1 MITKDKRIDLKA
13 SAQDELLL
21 QKAASKMMAET
32 GGKVNVSKV
41 LFHSVKEYVS
51 QEPEL
56 FFCNRNAIRQ
66 AEQNIEA
73 GREKLQAV
81 IDQCRAIGVSVTIGQ
96 VQGWFGT
103 GRGSF
108 MVANEQAIRETV
120 VSLLLEKQLDKYPG
134 LQFTRDNVAVG
145 DLEPLF
151 ETAREIIYLPDV
163 NYREV
168 GVYWSSYSI
177 SEGRVSVIP
186 EEVEKVKE
194 QFRCYATTT
203 EQREK
208 LARVK
213 TLCRALDAFM
223 KGKDVPY
230 DNIALRGICYYDSE
244 TGRYE
249 PSEQYIRFG
258 LTQ

>member
-1 MITKDKRIDLKA
+1 
-13 SAQDELLL
+13 
-21 QKAASKMMAET
+21 MMAVT

-66 AEQNIEA
+66 AELNIEA

-81 IDQCRAIGVSVTIGQ
+81 IDRCRDIGVTVTMQQIQ
-96 VQGWFGT
+96 SWYGT
-103 GRGSF
+103 GRASF
-108 MVANEQAIRETV
+108 MVASEEAIRETV
-120 VSLLLEKQLDKYPG
+120 ISLLLEKQLVKYPG
-134 LQFTRDNVAVG
+134 LQFTRDNVKVP

-151 ETAREIIYLPDV
+151 DAAREIIYLPDV

-168 GVYWSSYSI
+168 GVYWSSFSI
-177 SEGRVSVIP
+177 SEGRVNVIP

-194 QFRCYATTT
+194 QFRCYATTP

-208 LARVK
+208 LARIK
-213 TLCRALDAFM
+213 ALCRALDAFM

-230 DNIALRGICYYDSE
+230 ENIVLKGICHFDSE